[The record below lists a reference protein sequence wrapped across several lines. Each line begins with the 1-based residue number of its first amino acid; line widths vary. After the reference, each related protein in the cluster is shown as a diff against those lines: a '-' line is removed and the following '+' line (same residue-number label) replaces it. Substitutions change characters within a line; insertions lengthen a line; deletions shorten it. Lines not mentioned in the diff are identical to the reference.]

1 MKTFDMKKGVALVT
15 VMLIILTLTV
25 IAIFTLQMTKTE
37 TQAASAFRF
46 NRQATYAA
54 HSVSNHMLT
63 QLNQFG
69 NENASDVLFQKLK
82 TDGAQL
88 YYTNDIKDNT
98 GLTNMASD
106 TSAEILKGDLNR
118 SITQL
123 GSFEDLTMVLGD
135 TTGMSDATMFC
146 RYTISMNAVA
156 IGGRAAQPKAGNTY
170 FTLND
175 LNARVSSRK
184 YEMAYVLYQP
194 APCQ

>member
-1 MKTFDMKKGVALVT
+1 MNTYFINKGVALVT
-15 VMLIILTLTV
+15 VLLIILSLTL
-25 IAIFTLQMTKTE
+25 IAVFTLQMTKTE
-37 TQAASAFRF
+37 AQTASAFRF

-54 HSVSNHMLT
+54 HSVSNHMLNR
-63 QLNQFG
+63 LNFDDD
-69 NENASDVLFQKLK
+69 NASDVMFQTLK
-82 TDGAQL
+82 TKDAQI
-88 YYTNDIKDNT
+88 YYTDDIKADT
-98 GLTNMASD
+98 GLTNMSSD
-106 TSAEILKGDLNR
+106 TTPQILRGDLNR

-135 TTGMSDATMFC
+135 TVGMSDATMFC

-156 IGGRAAQPKAGNTY
+156 IGGRAAMPRPGKNY

-175 LNARVSSRK
+175 LNSRVSSRK

>member
-54 HSVSNHMLT
+54 HSVSNSMMT

-69 NENASDVLFQKLK
+69 NENASDVLFQQLK
-82 TDGAQL
+82 TDGARL
-88 YYTNDIKDNT
+88 YYTDDIKDNT
-98 GLTNMASD
+98 GLTNKVSD
-106 TSAEILKGDLNR
+106 TGYLEGDLSR

-184 YEMAYVLYQP
+184 YEMAYVLFQP

>member
-54 HSVSNHMLT
+54 HSVSNSMLT
-63 QLNQFG
+63 QLNQVD
-69 NENASDVLFQKLK
+69 NETFTDVLFQQLK
-82 TDGAQL
+82 TDGARL
-88 YYTNDIKDNT
+88 YYTDDIKGNT
-98 GLTNMASD
+98 GLTNKVSD
-106 TSAEILKGDLNR
+106 TGNFLKGDLNR

-184 YEMAYVLYQP
+184 YEMAYVLFQP

>member
-69 NENASDVLFQKLK
+69 NENASDVLFQQLK
-82 TDGAQL
+82 TDGARL
-88 YYTNDIKDNT
+88 YYTDDIKDNT
-98 GLTNMASD
+98 GLTNNVSD
-106 TSAEILKGDLNR
+106 TGNYLKGDLNR